1 MHSSN
6 LLAEYVDEPFAEWR
20 LGRLRYL
27 VIVVV
32 NPLLVL
38 LDVADVVACKHTG
51 PQMGDEAV
59 QSVLAV
65 KWLVAL
71 E

>member
-1 MHSSN
+1 
-6 LLAEYVDEPFAEWR
+6 
-20 LGRLRYL
+20 
-27 VIVVV
+27 
-32 NPLLVL
+32 LVL

-59 QSVLAV
+59 QSVPAV